1 MKFLIPILA
10 LFLLTACRPVK
21 ATQQYYN
28 EYVNPVASI
37 DYDNT
42 MSADIPTEF
51 LDDYYTIDS
60 KIVRLA
66 DQLDLLDSRVE
77 SSWIESQKSGQPWI
91 LQVAVLDQDQLFVSG
106 DDALGFDPIAR
117 KALEA
122 LNPEKTRY
130 FFKDNDRSFFVHV
143 APLAEGQYKSTV
155 VEIDM
160 KSLVVEIP
168 DNRTVIAIDDQI
180 CGPAIAS
187 LSEAC
192 TKLQTSTSYSGTL
205 TINDSS
211 WYWIRSMGSDNLVY
225 LHLNQ
230 E

>member
-1 MKFLIPILA
+1 MKFLIPIFA
-10 LFLLTACRPVK
+10 LLLLVACRPVRT
-21 ATQQYYN
+21 TQQYYN

-37 DYDNT
+37 DYEDT
-42 MSADIPTEF
+42 ISAEIPVEF
-51 LDDYYTIDS
+51 LDDYYTVDS

-77 SSWIESQKSGQPWI
+77 TSWIEYQKAGQPWI
-91 LQVAVLDQDQLFVSG
+91 VQIAVLDQDQLFVSG
-106 DDALGFDPIAR
+106 DDALGFDPVAR
-117 KALEA
+117 KALA
-122 LNPEKTRY
+122 DLGPEKTRY
-130 FFKDNDRSFFVHV
+130 FFKDGERVFFVHV
-143 APLAEGQYKSTV
+143 VTLPGGQHTSTV

-160 KSLVVEIP
+160 KALAVEVP

-180 CGPAIAS
+180 CGPAIAN
-187 LSEAC
+187 LSDAC
-192 TKLQTSTSYSGTL
+192 MRLQKSTNYSGTL
-205 TINDSS
+205 NINDTS

>member
-21 ATQQYYN
+21 TTQQYYN

-91 LQVAVLDQDQLFVSG
+91 VQVAVLDQDQLFVSG

-192 TKLQTSTSYSGTL
+192 AKLQTSTNYSGTL

>member
-28 EYVNPVASI
+28 EYVNPVATI
-37 DYDNT
+37 DYDDT
-42 MSADIPTEF
+42 ISADIPAEF
-51 LDDYYTIDS
+51 LDDYYTVDS

-77 SSWIESQKSGQPWI
+77 SSWIETQKSAQSWI
-91 LQVAVLDQDQLFVSG
+91 IQIAVLDQDQLFVSG
-106 DDALGFDPIAR
+106 DDALGFDPVVRA
-117 KALEA
+117 ALA
-122 LNPEKTRY
+122 DLSPEKTRY
-130 FFKDNDRSFFVHV
+130 FFMENERVFFVHIV
-143 APLAEGQYKSTV
+143 PLAEGQYKSTI

-160 KSLVVEIP
+160 KALAAEIP
-168 DNRTVIAIDDQI
+168 DNRTVIAIDDQV
-180 CGPAIAS
+180 CGTAIAT

-192 TKLQTSTSYSGTL
+192 VKLQKSTNYSGT
-205 TINDSS
+205 INSNDST

-225 LHLNQ
+225 LHLDQ